1 MQGRSEKIKDTDAR
15 ITVGGVPLEDVV
27 EEEER
32 KERDQDVGDTRR
44 QEIGTKV
51 RHKKQ
56 FRPRERYGA
65 DPRRVKGRVRRLS
78 EFEIRKEYG
87 VKAKPFASLTQ
98 NVFFV
103 LFQAGDTMI
112 GSRAIADETG
122 RALPDV
128 SSALS
133 NIFKKMKGDD
143 AIYREKLGLAFQYKI
158 PLEHR
163 QTGFDTLYQKYFPGP
178 GTRSAA
184 PVIVDREGKWGDVDL
199 PFKTASHNVIH
210 LMCESKGKS
219 FRTRELAEGVGK
231 PVANISSAMQSI
243 IKRLEPHGMIELT
256 GSLSQ
261 RSYNLHEG
269 LKDANSKHMV
279 EFIFGHKRHWEKSKD
294 EAWKFWTDKLMG
306 ARIET
311 PISEPEPIVEPEA
324 IVPTGLEQAIY
335 KLTDKF
341 NEIESRIIRIEDDGV
356 EQLDKFNK
364 LASAAAS
371 AVERLKDPTTAQ
383 TASNEFTVNL
393 RFLFGRAS

>member
-1 MQGRSEKIKDTDAR
+1 MPTKGDKIREDDPG
-15 ITVGGVPLEDVV
+15 ITVGGVPLEQVV
-27 EEEER
+27 AEEER
-32 KERDQDVGDTRR
+32 KEKENDVRDTRR
-44 QEIGTKV
+44 QEIGTKAK
-51 RHKKQ
+51 HKKQ

-87 VKAKPFASLTQ
+87 VMKKPFASLTQ

-163 QTGFDTLYQKYFPGP
+163 QIGFDTLYQKYFPGP
-178 GTRSAA
+178 GGVRTTG
-184 PVIVDREGKWGDVDL
+184 PVITERMGQWADIDL
-199 PFKTASHNVIH
+199 PYKVASHNIIH
-210 LMCESKGKS
+210 LICTTKGES

-231 PVANISSAMQSI
+231 PAANISSAMQSL
-243 IKRLEPHGMIELT
+243 IKRLQPHGMLHLT
-256 GSLSQ
+256 GSFSSRTYRLDERLANATS
-261 RSYNLHEG
+261 
-269 LKDANSKHMV
+269 KDMI
-279 EFIFGHKRHWEKSKD
+279 EFIFGHKRHWDKGKD
-294 EAWKFWTDKLMG
+294 QAWKYWTDRLMG
-306 ARIET
+306 ARVE
-311 PISEPEPIVEPEA
+311 EPPAEVEPA
-324 IVPTGLEQAIY
+324 PIVPTGLEQAIY
-335 KLTDKF
+335 NLTEKF
-341 NEIESRIIRIEDDGV
+341 GEIESRVIKMEDDGV
-356 EQLDKFNK
+356 EQLAQFTQ
-364 LASAAAS
+364 LAESAKSALQSVGKTPTLSGAA
-371 AVERLKDPTTAQ
+371 PT
-383 TASNEFTVNL
+383 NEFTINL